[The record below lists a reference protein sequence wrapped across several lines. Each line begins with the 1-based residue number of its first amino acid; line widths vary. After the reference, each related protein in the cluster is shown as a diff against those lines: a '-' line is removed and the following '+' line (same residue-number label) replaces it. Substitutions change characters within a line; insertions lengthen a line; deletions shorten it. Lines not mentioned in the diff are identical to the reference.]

1 MNNGAAYFDGISLVR
16 NSLETGLS
24 QEDFTATDSS
34 TEEDVPENVQEEASS
49 DSHKEDD
56 TDSGEA
62 RDEYGNVLTETTY
75 KNGIYGTIYR
85 SFGYN
90 DCCCGLP
97 NSGNDRVR
105 ETDARGNDTLYTV
118 DADTSRV
125 TSITDRCGAKTA
137 YEYDSEGRTTKTS
150 AYDRAGSRLS
160 HISYKYDTFGSMTE
174 IARGDGMKYELSYN
188 EFHKL
193 SSIGIRGKT
202 NRLINYAY
210 KAVSYTHLTL
220 PTT

>member
-90 DCCCGLP
+90 DCCCG
-97 NSGNDRVR
+97 
-105 ETDARGNDTLYTV
+105 
-118 DADTSRV
+118 
-125 TSITDRCGAKTA
+125 RC
-137 YEYDSEGRTTKTS
+137 
-150 AYDRAGSRLS
+150 
-160 HISYKYDTFGSMTE
+160 
-174 IARGDGMKYELSYN
+174 
-188 EFHKL
+188 
-193 SSIGIRGKT
+193 
-202 NRLINYAY
+202 
-210 KAVSYTHLTL
+210 V
-220 PTT
+220 